1 MIPFNWFKVLEVQKL
16 KAIVSQRLCSVTVLT
31 LKINA
36 GCGKV
41 GARDGGSGTGWGT
54 CQSVRVC
61 ESRESVWKYEKI
73 IHLNH
78 WKSIHIGLVLEKSYL
93 IKYI

>member
-1 MIPFNWFKVLEVQKL
+1 MIPFNRFKVLEVQKL

-54 CQSVRVC
+54 CQNVRFCELRGSV
-61 ESRESVWKYEKI
+61 
-73 IHLNH
+73 
-78 WKSIHIGLVLEKSYL
+78 
-93 IKYI
+93 